1 MIVRIQCAVAFGS
14 WQLGEAGQWNDGIS
28 CQNVAEPMK
37 SLCRGENAPM
47 GSRHRSLA
55 LSLFLP
61 VFPSLS
67 LSLYPLSPIPLSS
80 LSLSVYLSQ
89 HPLHLLTLRAR
100 SLFFSLISFRRCFV
114 GRGGENNQR
123 KFDGN
128 TRITSDHEMRS
139 DTFEYRLYA
148 RPRQHVEESRST
160 INQQTRYHD
169 A

>member
-1 MIVRIQCAVAFGS
+1 MRSGI
-14 WQLGEAGQWNDGIS
+14 WQLAVGGGGPVERRNKLSECCRAD
-28 CQNVAEPMK
+28 EK
-37 SLCRGENAPM
+37 SLSGRK
-47 GSRHRSLA
+47 RSDGLA
-55 LSLFLP
+55 
-61 VFPSLS
+61 PSLS
-67 LSLYPLSPIPLSS
+67 RSFSLPPRISLSFSLYPLSPIPLSS

-89 HPLHLLTLRAR
+89 HPLHLLTLRTR

>member
-37 SLCRGENAPM
+37 SLCRGETLRWA
-47 GSRHRSLA
+47 RAIA
-55 LSLFLP
+55 LSLFLSSSP
-61 VFPSLS
+61 YFPLFLS
-67 LSLYPLSPIPLSS
+67 LPPLSYPSFFSLFICLPLATPPSS
-80 LSLSVYLSQ
+80 T
-89 HPLHLLTLRAR
+89 LTLRTH